1 MAAPPLNIRALKSE
15 QQLELV
21 WSEDSTTRLPFQFLR
36 GRCPCANCVNEITG
50 KRMVGPE
57 DVDPDVSPTKL
68 GFSGNYAL
76 TIHWSDNHHTGLF
89 TWDYLAELS
98 AEIESNQ

>member
-1 MAAPPLNIRALKSE
+1 MAGPPLNIRALKSE
-15 QQLELV
+15 KKLELV
-21 WSEDSTTRLPFQFLR
+21 WDETKSIKLPFQFLR

-57 DVDPDVSPTKL
+57 DVDPDVSPEQL

-76 TIHWSDNHHTGLF
+76 TIKWSDGHHTGLF
-89 TWDYLAELS
+89 TWDYLAELT
-98 AEIESNQ
+98 AEAEQYQ